1 MKACLRQRTIKTMN
15 TVCAMTVPISMV
27 STSDCI
33 VYWADLAAALF
44 NTGIE
49 AAAIKTAKVRYFI

>member
-1 MKACLRQRTIKTMN
+1 MN